1 MSAHEDLS
9 RAHEI
14 KGTSDRTFG
23 YTLAAVLALIGLFPL
38 LHGRTVRWWAL
49 GIGAAFL
56 VAAAANASALGP
68 LNRVW
73 IRLGALLNRI
83 VSPIVSALVFYVAVT
98 PIALMMRLSGK
109 DPLRLRLDPK
119 ADSYWL
125 HRNPPGPEPG
135 TMVNQF

>member
-9 RAHEI
+9 RAQDI

-38 LHGRTVRWWAL
+38 LHDRTVRWWPM
-49 GIGAAFL
+49 GISAAFL
-56 VAAAANASALGP
+56 IVASANASALGP
-68 LNRVW
+68 LNRLW

-83 VSPIVSALVFYVAVT
+83 VSPIVSTLVFYIAVT

-109 DPLRLRLDPK
+109 DPLRLRLDPT

-125 HRNPPGPEPG
+125 HRNPPGPDPG